1 MKAEVRQARREDLP
15 ALLSLLSELGEISP
29 EALEAAWSRVALC
42 PCTRVYVVEW
52 GGGER
57 WWPPTPSTSSPT
69 WAMGGGPSP

>member
-52 GGGER
+52 GGER